1 MEFLTR
7 NTGNHDLLVILL
19 SSCFALIAVS
29 RLLFENRFYDF
40 FELLK
45 NGKYLVIYSKKN
57 YNYDVFNSIFFTIQL
72 ISVSIF
78 ITEYLPNTNFFFTQH
93 IFYCFFFLLG
103 LIICKYLAEKLF
115 FVILGIEYIYDHVIF
130 QKITF
135 RNLIGVL
142 LCCINVLLFWVFDFS
157 DTAVFTIAA
166 IIVLLYLITTIIVY
180 RNHLSIILNNLFYFI
195 LYLCALEIAPYF
207 MLYKLMV

>member
-7 NTGNHDLLVILL
+7 NTGNHDLIVILL
-19 SSCFALIAVS
+19 SSCFLLIVVS

-45 NGKYLVIYSKKN
+45 NGKYLVIHSKKG
-57 YNYDVFNSIFFTIQL
+57 YNYDLFNSIFLGIQL
-72 ISVSIF
+72 IALSVF
-78 ITEYLPNTNFFFTQH
+78 ITEYLPNANFFFTQH
-93 IFYCFFFLLG
+93 IFYCFIFLLG
-103 LIICKYLAEKLF
+103 LIICKYLAEKLL
-115 FVILGIEYIYDHVIF
+115 FVILGIEHIYDHVAF

-142 LCCINVLLFWVFDFS
+142 LLVINVLLFWIFDFS
-157 DTAVFTIAA
+157 ETIVSILAT
-166 IIVLLYLITTIIVY
+166 IIMLLYVTTTIIVY

-195 LYLCALEIAPYF
+195 LYLCALEISPYIL
-207 MLYKLMV
+207 LYKLLA